1 VVSGQV
7 VVLVVCADAGVTQR
21 FIAALAAAGQNVQT
35 PLVTNMAQA
44 MKMLER
50 TSPRVILVDQS
61 ALSPAPLHHAA
72 PDWKKSFGEDGDG
85 VEISI
90 AALTQHAPVV
100 LAAAAHYHEPLAFL
114 IGSGAVDLVAR
125 IADFVAVA
133 AGLVGRR
140 LRLAER
146 MGYGVLAEDDEADF
160 GELLRHEVNNPLTG
174 ILGNAELLLAG
185 RDRLSPQTISR
196 IETIAE
202 LAVRLR
208 ETVRRLSDTWA
219 SQHDPARTV

>member
-1 VVSGQV
+1 VVSGQ

-21 FIAALAAAGQNVQT
+21 FIAALAAAGENVQT

-44 MKMLER
+44 MKMLDR
-50 TSPRVILVDQS
+50 ISPRVILVDES
-61 ALSPAPLHHAA
+61 AISPALSHHAP
-72 PDWKKSFGEDGDG
+72 PDWKKNFGDDVDG
-85 VEISI
+85 VETSI
-90 AALTQHAPVV
+90 ASLTQHAPVV
-100 LAAAAHYHEPLAFL
+100 LTAAAHYHEPLAFL

-125 IADFVAVA
+125 IADFVPVA

-140 LRLAER
+140 LCLAER
-146 MGYGVLAEDDEADF
+146 MGYGPLAEEEEADF
-160 GELLRHEVNNPLTG
+160 GEMLRHEVNNPLTG

-185 RDRLSPQTISR
+185 RDRLSPQAISR

-208 ETVRRLSDTWA
+208 ETVRRLSDTWT

>member
-1 VVSGQV
+1 VVSRQV
-7 VVLVVCADAGVTQR
+7 VLLVCADAGVTQR
-21 FIAALAAAGQNVQT
+21 FIAALAAAGENVQT

-44 MKMLER
+44 MKMLDR
-50 TSPRVILVDQS
+50 TSPRVILVDES
-61 ALSPAPLHHAA
+61 AISPALSHHA
-72 PDWKKSFGEDGDG
+72 PPERKKGIGEDVDG
-85 VEISI
+85 LEISI

-100 LAAAAHYHEPLAFL
+100 LVAAAHYHEPLAFL
-114 IGSGAVDLVAR
+114 IGSGAADLVAR
-125 IADFVAVA
+125 IADFVPVA
-133 AGLVGRR
+133 AGLVARR
-140 LRLAER
+140 MRLAGR
-146 MGYGVLAEDDEADF
+146 MGYGVLGDDEEADF

-185 RDRLSPQTISR
+185 RDRLSPQAISR

-219 SQHDPARTV
+219 SQHDPARIV